1 MNITVQVPINGS
13 REGIW
18 EVITDFEN
26 WTDTMSAIEEIE
38 ILEQPESGLVG
49 LKWKETRTMFGKS
62 ATEVMWITDV
72 VENESYDVRAESH
85 GAVYS
90 SKLSIVEE
98 GGSLILR
105 MDFGGEAQTFMAKL
119 MSAAMGVF
127 FKGATKKA
135 LLQDLADVKAAVES
149 GRQAGPEEVPSSSQ

>member
-1 MNITVQVPINGS
+1 MQLSVQIQIDGS
-13 REGIW
+13 REEIW
-18 EVITDFEN
+18 KVITDIEN
-26 WTDTMSAIEEIE
+26 CADRISGIEEVE
-38 ILEQPESGLVG
+38 ILEKPEAGLVG

-119 MSAAMGVF
+119 MSAIMGMF
-127 FKGATKKA
+127 FKGATEKA
-135 LLQDLADVKAAVES
+135 MLKDLEDIKAAVE
-149 GRQAGPEEVPSSSQ
+149 AGA